1 MCLGPGTPPAIL
13 KYSSDPGPSCWR
25 KILDTCMHALS
36 IEKIIKVQMHASISS
51 GTFLY
56 RPPPPP
62 RSSSCLTT
70 FTRVYYNTS
79 AYMQHK
85 VWISMNYI
93 LIPSFFPYQQRR
105 GERALV
111 GHVMYSVLDL
121 GGIISRSPLWFCGK
135 RTRNIPWRISRFRFP
150 TKTKSKSVLY
160 VLKNTMRLVTFG
172 SNLPVY
178 YG

>member
-1 MCLGPGTPPAIL
+1 
-13 KYSSDPGPSCWR
+13 
-25 KILDTCMHALS
+25 MHALS
-36 IEKIIKVQMHASISS
+36 TEKIIKVQMHASISS

-56 RPPPPP
+56 RPPPP
-62 RSSSCLTT
+62 SSSCLTT

>member
-1 MCLGPGTPPAIL
+1 MHSQYYQGIWYTCKCSCGSGGGRHSIFFQWHNQFYNQYMIMTQCYDKNEFRNYKIPKMCLGQ
-13 KYSSDPGPSCWR
+13 DPDPCS
-25 KILDTCMHALS
+25 
-36 IEKIIKVQMHASISS
+36 
-51 GTFLY
+51 
-56 RPPPPP
+56 
-62 RSSSCLTT
+62 
-70 FTRVYYNTS
+70 VYM
-79 AYMQHK
+79 YMQHK

-93 LIPSFFPYQQRR
+93 LILGFFSLINRG

-111 GHVMYSVLDL
+111 CHVMYSVLDL

>member
-1 MCLGPGTPPAIL
+1 MRQYRVEHFFT
-13 KYSSDPGPSCWR
+13 DP
-25 KILDTCMHALS
+25 L
-36 IEKIIKVQMHASISS
+36 
-51 GTFLY
+51 
-56 RPPPPP
+56 PP

-85 VWISMNYI
+85 VWISMNIYLYPVSF
-93 LIPSFFPYQQRR
+93 LINRG

-111 GHVMYSVLDL
+111 SHVMYSVLDL

>member
-1 MCLGPGTPPAIL
+1 
-13 KYSSDPGPSCWR
+13 
-25 KILDTCMHALS
+25 MHALS
-36 IEKIIKVQMHASISS
+36 TEKIIKVQMHASISS

-56 RPPPPP
+56 RPPP

-105 GERALV
+105 GESF
-111 GHVMYSVLDL
+111 GQ
-121 GGIISRSPLWFCGK
+121 SRDVFC
-135 RTRNIPWRISRFRFP
+135 
-150 TKTKSKSVLY
+150 
-160 VLKNTMRLVTFG
+160 FG
-172 SNLPVY
+172 SRIEELSADRLYGFVAKEQGIFPGVSQDSVFPRKQRANLFY
-178 YG
+178 MY